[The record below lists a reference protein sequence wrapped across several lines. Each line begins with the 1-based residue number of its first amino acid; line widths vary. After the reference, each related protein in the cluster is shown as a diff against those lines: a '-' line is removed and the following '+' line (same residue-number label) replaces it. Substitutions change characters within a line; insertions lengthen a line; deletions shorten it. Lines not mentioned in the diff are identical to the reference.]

1 MSSDPLIIWV
11 VLSVIWIVLV
21 LYGIDR
27 MQKSK
32 GNHES
37 EMEKRIQRLEEENKR
52 LKDKEKD
59 EL

>member
-11 VLSVIWIVLV
+11 VLSVIWVVLA

-32 GNHES
+32 GKREYD
-37 EMEKRIQRLEEENKR
+37 MEK
-52 LKDKEKD
+52 
-59 EL
+59 